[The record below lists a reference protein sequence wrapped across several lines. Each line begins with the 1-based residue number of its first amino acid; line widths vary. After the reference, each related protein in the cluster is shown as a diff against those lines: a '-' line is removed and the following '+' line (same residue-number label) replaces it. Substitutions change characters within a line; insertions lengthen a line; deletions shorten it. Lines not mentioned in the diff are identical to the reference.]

1 MSQSGREQPDEA
13 PRGTEESIA
22 SLSDSVLTALENPLR
37 EFGNIAVSVSV
48 MNKSITVLLTELDE
62 LKSQKLG
69 TECRR
74 GLVKQLQSELQSKR
88 PRKQQ
93 MDNGNGSED
102 QDPIDTCK
110 NRRMAM
116 KWTN

>member
-74 GLVKQLQSELQSKR
+74 ELVEQPQSEPLINGLRHSKWI
-88 PRKQQ
+88 
-93 MDNGNGSED
+93 MET
-102 QDPIDTCK
+102 I
-110 NRRMAM
+110 RRIKIQLIPARTGG
-116 KWTN
+116 WQ